1 MQKGQVKWFNQTK
14 GFGFV
19 ESEGKDYF
27 IHFKEIMGNGL
38 KSLNPGD
45 RVSFEPSM
53 SAKGA
58 IAKKLSVLG

>member
-27 IHFKEIMGNGL
+27 IHFKEIMGNGF
-38 KSLNPGD
+38 KNLNPGD
-45 RVSFEPSM
+45 KVSFEAASSP
-53 SAKGA
+53 KGLV
-58 IAKKLSVLG
+58 AKKLSVEG